1 MTAVETAIAPENSF
15 SIRGALLWGAQ
26 VLSDA
31 GIENHR
37 LDAEVLLRHVLK
49 MEKEQLYVN
58 GDRPISAEQ
67 ETEFRALLSRR
78 SQREPVSYIT
88 GQKEFWSL
96 DFFVTPAVLIPRPET
111 ELLVEV
117 ALQYIARLGSGSPV
131 KVLDLGTGSGAIAVC
146 LAKDHGAMESVAVE
160 ISPVALDLARVNA
173 VRHGVAD
180 RIRFLPGDLFA
191 PVKASP
197 ETFDLIVSN
206 PPYIRTGELSMLAPE
221 IREWEP
227 TIALDGGVDG
237 ADTYRRIIGEGHRY
251 LTRGGS
257 VVLEIGAD
265 MGRDVADLFSGSSR
279 YGPPAVCQ
287 DYAGKDRVIAATK
300 LLASDP
306 AKKSISRG

>member
-1 MTAVETAIAPENSF
+1 MAAVETAIAPENSF
-15 SIRGALLWGAQ
+15 SIRDAVFWGAQ
-26 VLSDA
+26 VLSNA
-31 GIENHR
+31 GVENHR

-49 MEKEQLYVN
+49 IQKEQLYLN
-58 GDRPISAEQ
+58 GDAPISAEQ
-67 ETEFRALLSRR
+67 EAEFRSLLSRR
-78 SQREPVSYIT
+78 SRREPVSYIT

-117 ALQYIARLGSGSPV
+117 ALQYIARLGSESPV

-146 LAKDHGAMESVAVE
+146 LAKEHGAAEIVAVD
-160 ISPVALDLARVNA
+160 ISPVALDLARLNA
-173 VRHGVAD
+173 GRHGVAD
-180 RIRFLPGDLFA
+180 RIQFLPGDLFTA
-191 PVKASP
+191 IKASL

-227 TIALDGGVDG
+227 AIALDGGVDG
-237 ADTYRRIIGEGHRY
+237 TDTYRRIIGEGHRY
-251 LTRGGS
+251 LTPGGS
-257 VVLEIGAD
+257 IVLEIGAD
-265 MGRDVADLFSGSSR
+265 MGRDIADLFSHSDC

-300 LLASDP
+300 WLPSDS
-306 AKKSISRG
+306 ATKSISHG

>member
-1 MTAVETAIAPENSF
+1 MTAVETTIAQEKWF

-31 GIENHR
+31 GIKNQR

-58 GDRPISAEQ
+58 GDAPIGARQ
-67 ETEFRALLSRR
+67 EAEFRALLSRR

-117 ALQYIARLGSGSPV
+117 ALQYIERLRSGSSV
-131 KVLDLGTGSGAIAVC
+131 KVLDLGTGSGAIAVS
-146 LAKDHGAMESVAVE
+146 LAKDHGATEIVAVD

-173 VRHGVAD
+173 MRHGVAD

-191 PVKASP
+191 PVKASL
-197 ETFDLIVSN
+197 EAFDLIVSN

-251 LTRGGS
+251 LTPGGS
-257 VVLEIGAD
+257 IVLEIGAD
-265 MGRDVADLFSGSSR
+265 MGRDVADLFSRSSCF
-279 YGPPAVCQ
+279 GPPAVCQ
-287 DYAGKDRVIAATK
+287 DYAGKDRLIAATK
-300 LLASDP
+300 WLPSDP

>member
-1 MTAVETAIAPENSF
+1 MTAVETAIAPEKSF

-49 MEKEQLYVN
+49 MEKEQLYMN
-58 GDRPISAEQ
+58 GDTPISAGQ
-67 ETEFRALLSRR
+67 EAEFRALLSRR

-146 LAKDHGAMESVAVE
+146 LAKDHGAMEIVAVD

-191 PVKASP
+191 PVKASL
-197 ETFDLIVSN
+197 EAFDLIVSN
-206 PPYIRTGELSMLAPE
+206 PPYIRTGELSMLTPE

-251 LTRGGS
+251 LTPRGS
-257 VVLEIGAD
+257 IVLEIGAD
-265 MGRDVADLFSGSSR
+265 MGGDVADLFSCSSCF
-279 YGPPAVCQ
+279 GPPAVYQ
-287 DYAGKDRVIAATK
+287 DYAGKDRVIAAPK
-300 LLASDP
+300 LLPSDP
-306 AKKSISRG
+306 ARKSISSG

>member
-1 MTAVETAIAPENSF
+1 MTAVETAIAPDNSF
-15 SIRGALLWGAQ
+15 SIRGALSWGAQ

-49 MEKEQLYVN
+49 MEKEQLYMN
-58 GDRPISAEQ
+58 GDTPINAGQ
-67 ETEFRALLSRR
+67 EAEFRALLSRR
-78 SQREPVSYIT
+78 SQREPLAYIT

-117 ALQYIARLGSGSPV
+117 ALQYIKRLRSGSPV

-146 LAKDHGAMESVAVE
+146 LAKDHDVAEIVAVD
-160 ISPVALDLARVNA
+160 ISPVALDLARFNA
-173 VRHGVAD
+173 ARHGVAN

-191 PVKASP
+191 PVKASLD
-197 ETFDLIVSN
+197 TFDLIVSN
-206 PPYIRTGELSMLAPE
+206 PPYIRTGELSLLAPE

-227 TIALDGGVDG
+227 TIALDGGADG
-237 ADTYRRIIGEGHRY
+237 TDTYRHIIGEGHRY
-251 LTRGGS
+251 LVPGGS
-257 VVLEIGAD
+257 IVLEIGAD
-265 MGRDVADLFSGSSR
+265 MGRDVADLFSRSGC

-300 LLASDP
+300 WLLSDP
-306 AKKSISRG
+306 ATKSISHG